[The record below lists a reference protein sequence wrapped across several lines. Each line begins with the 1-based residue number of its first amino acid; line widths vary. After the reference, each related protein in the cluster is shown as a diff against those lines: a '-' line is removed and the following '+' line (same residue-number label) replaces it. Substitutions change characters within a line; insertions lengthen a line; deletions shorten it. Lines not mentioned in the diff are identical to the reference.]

1 MTEKGLIYLACLLVV
16 IVLVWGMVA
25 LWRISSNLTSI
36 AKRLD
41 ETNDK
46 LNKLYWAQGKIN
58 DSISQNVNSVCNALF
73 SVYKHIFANAE
84 VTIRRN
90 DIEED

>member
-1 MTEKGLIYLACLLVV
+1 MTDKGWICLTCLLVV

-25 LWRISSNLTSI
+25 LWRISSNLASI
-36 AKRLD
+36 AKRLG

-46 LNKLYWAQGKIN
+46 LQQIDYGHTRAANIIASEIDDVYKR
-58 DSISQNVNSVCNALF
+58 LF
-73 SVYKHIFANAE
+73 SDAE